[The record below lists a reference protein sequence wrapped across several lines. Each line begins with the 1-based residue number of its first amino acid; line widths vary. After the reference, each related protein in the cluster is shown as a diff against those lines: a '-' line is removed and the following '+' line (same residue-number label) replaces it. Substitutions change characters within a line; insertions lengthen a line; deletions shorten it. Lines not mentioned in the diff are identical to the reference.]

1 MAKAPLFDWRSM
13 ANLPPVGIALE
24 GRGKIDYYR
33 IGETI
38 MRIIP
43 RKPASSKGQTQPKSA
58 GLPEDPMPI
67 SLKEKNKVLSPYL
80 DKNEDINKRDFLLGL
95 ELQIPARAVFLN
107 QIIDKEAFQRHVLEP
122 LMKFPLTVQEGLPP
136 ALINTLVNS
145 GPSVSQVKTASTL
158 KEIVHHIFDGLVVI
172 QVEGY
177 QEVLVVDIH
186 GGEFRTV
193 DEPPGER
200 TTRGPRE
207 GFIENL
213 DVNISMLR
221 RRLRDPRLVV
231 KKTTIG
237 RRTRTPV
244 AYLYLEDVA
253 SPEVVENLRQ
263 RLDAIDVDGILASGY
278 IEQFLE
284 KSPWSIF
291 PQIWSSERPDRL
303 AAKLL
308 EGRVV
313 IIVHG
318 TPLAFTVPTLAMEWF
333 QASED
338 YYERTIY
345 GSMTRFTRFLA
356 FFLAVSL
363 PSIYISLFSFHPE
376 LVPFKL
382 LLPVAHARSQV
393 PFPVL
398 IEVLIQEFI
407 IQLTIES
414 GLRLPGAIGQT
425 VGVVAGIILGQ
436 AAIAANLASPAVIIV
451 ISVTTIA
458 TFVMPS
464 SGMLLSSRILR
475 LPLLLICGAFGIYG
489 FSLAWLFIVIH
500 VSSLEDFKTPYYA
513 PFAPLRWQD
522 LKDSAIRVPLWM
534 MNKRPVSLPA
544 ANLTRQVKTTV
555 DERGDS

>member
-1 MAKAPLFDWRSM
+1 
-13 ANLPPVGIALE
+13 
-24 GRGKIDYYR
+24 
-33 IGETI
+33 

-43 RKPASSKGQTQPKSA
+43 RKPASSKDQTQPKSA
-58 GLPEDPMPI
+58 GLPEDPMPL
-67 SLKEKNKVLSPYL
+67 SLKEKNEILAPYL
-80 DKNEDINKRDFLLGL
+80 DKNEDINKRDFMLGL
-95 ELQIPARAVFLN
+95 ELKIPARAVFLN
-107 QIIDKEAFQRHVLEP
+107 QVVDKETFQRHVLEP
-122 LMKFPLTVQEGLPP
+122 LMKYPFPVQDELGT
-136 ALINTLVNS
+136 ALISMLTGS
-145 GPSVSQVKTASTL
+145 GPSVSSVKTAQTL
-158 KEIVHHIFDGLVVI
+158 KEIIHHVFDGLLVVF
-172 QVEGY
+172 VDGY
-177 QEVLVVDIH
+177 REALVVDIH

-213 DVNISMLR
+213 DINISMIR
-221 RRLRDPRLVV
+221 RRLRDPKLVV
-231 KKTTIG
+231 KKTMVG

-244 AYLYLEDVA
+244 AYLYIEDIA
-253 SPEVVENLRQ
+253 SEEVVKDLRQ
-263 RLDAIDVDGILASGY
+263 RIDAIDVDGIMASGY
-278 IEQFLE
+278 LEQFLE
-284 KSPWSIF
+284 KSPWSAF

-303 AAKLL
+303 ASKLL

-313 IIVHG
+313 VIVHG
-318 TPLAFTVPTLAMEWF
+318 TPLAFTVPTMALEWF

-338 YYERTIY
+338 YYERTVY
-345 GSMTRFTRFLA
+345 GSVTRFTRFIA

-363 PSIYISLFSFHPE
+363 PSLYIALFSFHPE

-382 LLPVAHARSQV
+382 LLPVAQARSQV
-393 PFPVL
+393 PFPVI

-464 SGMLLSSRILR
+464 SGMLLASRILR
-475 LPLLLICGAFGIYG
+475 LPLIFVCGAFGIYG

-522 LKDSAIRVPLWM
+522 VKDAAIRAPLWM
-534 MNKRPVSLPA
+534 MNKRPASIPVS
-544 ANLTRQVKTTV
+544 NLTRQVKTHV
-555 DERGDS
+555 DGQGDQ

>member
-1 MAKAPLFDWRSM
+1 
-13 ANLPPVGIALE
+13 
-24 GRGKIDYYR
+24 
-33 IGETI
+33 

-43 RKPASSKGQTQPKSA
+43 RKPVSPPNQTQSKSG
-58 GLPEDPMPI
+58 GLPEDPMP
-67 SLKEKNKVLSPYL
+67 LKLNDKNKLLAPYL
-80 DKNEDINKRDFLLGL
+80 DKNEDINKKDFLLGL
-95 ELQIPARAVFLN
+95 ELKIPARSVYLN
-107 QIIDKEAFQRHVLEP
+107 QVVDKDAFQRHVLEP
-122 LMKFPLTVQEGLPP
+122 LMKYPLTVQEGLPP
-136 ALINTLVNS
+136 ALINMLVNS
-145 GPSVSQVKTASTL
+145 GPSVSQVQTASTL
-158 KEIVHHIFDGLVVI
+158 KEIIHHIFDGLLVVFLD
-172 QVEGY
+172 GY
-177 QEVLVVDIH
+177 QEALVIDIH

-213 DVNISMLR
+213 DINISMIR
-221 RRLRDPRLVV
+221 RRLRDPKLVV
-231 KKTTIG
+231 KKTIVG

-244 AYLYLEDVA
+244 AYLYIEDIA

-263 RLDAIDVDGILASGY
+263 RIDAIDVDGIVAAGY
-278 IEQFLE
+278 LEQYLE
-284 KSPWSIF
+284 KSPWSLF
-291 PQIWSSERPDRL
+291 PQIFSSERPDRL
-303 AAKLL
+303 VAKLM

-313 IIVHG
+313 VITHG
-318 TPLAFTVPTLAMEWF
+318 TPLAFSVPTLALEFF

-338 YYERTIY
+338 YYERTVY
-345 GSMTRFTRFLA
+345 GSITRFTRFLA

-363 PSIYISLFSFHPE
+363 PSIYLSLFSFHPE

-382 LLPVAHARSQV
+382 LLPVAQARSQV

-464 SGMLLSSRILR
+464 SGMLLASRILR
-475 LPLLLICGAFGIYG
+475 LPLILASGAFGIYG

-500 VSSLEDFKTPYYA
+500 VCSLEDFQTPYYA

-522 LKDSAIRVPLWM
+522 LKDAAVRVPLWM
-534 MNKRPVSLPA
+534 MNKRPVSLPVS
-544 ANLTRQVKTTV
+544 NLTREVKSE
-555 DERGDS
+555 DYGRNDQ

>member
-1 MAKAPLFDWRSM
+1 
-13 ANLPPVGIALE
+13 
-24 GRGKIDYYR
+24 
-33 IGETI
+33 

-43 RKPASSKGQTQPKSA
+43 RKPAPSKNQAQAKSA
-58 GLPEDPMPI
+58 GLPDDPLPLA
-67 SLKEKNKVLSPYL
+67 LKDKNDILSPYL
-80 DKNEDINKRDFLLGL
+80 DKNEDINKRDFTLGV
-95 ELQIPARAVFLN
+95 ELKIPARAVYLN
-107 QIIDKEAFQRHVLEP
+107 QVVDNDVLYRHVLEP
-122 LMKFPLTVQEGLPP
+122 LLHFPLTVQEGLTP
-136 ALINTLVNS
+136 ALINVLANS
-145 GPSVSQVKTASTL
+145 APSVGQVSTAITL
-158 KEIVHHIFDGLVVI
+158 KDIIHHIFDGLLVVL
-172 QVEGY
+172 VDGY

-193 DEPPGER
+193 NEPPGER

-231 KKTTIG
+231 KKTVIG

-244 AYLYLEDVA
+244 AYMYLEDVA

-313 IIVHG
+313 VIVHG
-318 TPLAFTVPTLAMEWF
+318 TPLAFTVPTLALEWF

-338 YYERTIY
+338 YYERAIY

-414 GLRLPGAIGQT
+414 GLRLPGAVGQT

-464 SGMLLSSRILR
+464 SGMLLTSRILR

-489 FSLAWLFIVIH
+489 FSLTWLFIVIH

-522 LKDSAIRVPLWM
+522 LKDSAIRAPLWM
-534 MNKRPVSLPA
+534 MNKRPVSLPV
-544 ANLTRQVKTTV
+544 ANLTSQIKAQV
-555 DERGDS
+555 DGRSDS

>member
-1 MAKAPLFDWRSM
+1 
-13 ANLPPVGIALE
+13 
-24 GRGKIDYYR
+24 
-33 IGETI
+33 

-43 RKPASSKGQTQPKSA
+43 KKPAPSKKPTQPNSA
-58 GLPEDPMPI
+58 GIPEDPMPLG
-67 SLKEKNKVLSPYL
+67 LKEKNEVLSPYL
-80 DKNEDINKRDFLLGL
+80 EKNEDINQRDFTLGL
-95 ELQIPARAVFLN
+95 ELKIPARAIFLN
-107 QIIDKEAFQRHVLEP
+107 QIVDQEAFQRHVLEP
-122 LMKFPLTVQEGLPP
+122 LMKYPPIAQEGLTT
-136 ALINTLVNS
+136 ALIDMLANT
-145 GPSVSQVKTASTL
+145 GPSVGQVKTGTNL
-158 KEIVHHIFDGLVVI
+158 NEIIYAIFDGLLV
-172 QVEGY
+172 
-177 QEVLVVDIH
+177 VLVDGCREALVIDIH
-186 GGEFRTV
+186 GGQFRTI

-213 DVNISMLR
+213 DVNISMIR
-221 RRLRDPRLVV
+221 RRLRDPNLVV
-231 KKTTIG
+231 RKSVVGK
-237 RRTRTPV
+237 RTRTPI
-244 AYLYLEDVA
+244 AILYIEDIA
-253 SPEVVENLRQ
+253 SPDIVNNLRQ
-263 RLDAIDVDGILASGY
+263 RIDAIDVDGILASGY

-284 KSPWSIF
+284 KSPWSFF
-291 PQIWSSERPDRL
+291 PQIWTSERPDRL

-308 EGRVV
+308 EGRVMV
-313 IIVHG
+313 IVHG
-318 TPLAFTVPTLAMEWF
+318 TPLAFTVPTLAMEFF

-345 GSMTRFTRFLA
+345 GSFARFMRFVA

-363 PSIYISLFSFHPE
+363 PSIYIALFSFQPE

-382 LLPVAHARSQV
+382 LLPVAQARSQV

-398 IEVLIQEFI
+398 IETLIQEFI

-436 AAIAANLASPAVIIV
+436 AAIAAKLASPAVIIV

-464 SGMLLSSRILR
+464 SGMLLASRILR

-500 VSSLEDFKTPYYA
+500 VCALEDFKAPYYA
-513 PFAPLRWQD
+513 PFAPIRWQD

-534 MNKRPVSLPA
+534 MNKRPISYPQTNSV
-544 ANLTRQVKTTV
+544 RQAQTGTG
-555 DERGDS
+555 ERGNS